1 MIATAVSRAANTV
14 SRIKGHLSLEGI
26 CMEKLVVFGL
36 GFSEGGWIRMRL
48 DMGGLFVGTKMDQNE
63 GKGQHG

>member
-1 MIATAVSRAANTV
+1 V